1 VNDNDLL
8 TPREATEYLAQF
20 GMSRSPTT
28 LAKLRVFGN
37 GPVYLKIGHAVR
49 YRPAHLRA
57 FVAVST
63 TEMASTSAPV
73 SVDQSA
79 DDQVSA

>member
-1 VNDNDLL
+1 MNDNDLL

-37 GPVYLKIGHAVR
+37 GPV
-49 YRPAHLRA
+49 
-57 FVAVST
+57 T
-63 TEMASTSAPV
+63 
-73 SVDQSA
+73 
-79 DDQVSA
+79 